1 MWIMIKSTKAG
12 KILAGNSKVY
22 ETHDANIKKEMSAT
36 IEYVTSSFLFGQKKP
51 LAIDSIY
58 LMLFQK

>member
-1 MWIMIKSTKAG
+1 MIKSTKAG

-22 ETHDANIKKEMSAT
+22 ETHDTNIKKEKSAT
-36 IEYVTSSFLFGQKKP
+36 IEYVTLRQKKT
-51 LAIDSIY
+51 LAIDSMY